1 MRLALLAISRSDPTI
16 AHHDQYLE
24 TVDLAVKVNT
34 FPDHVQ
40 LQVLDELHTRGFK
53 FMYEVGQQL
62 SDCGDPIQARMRG
75 FPGLCFNETD
85 NLEWLKRR
93 VELIKHHPAL
103 LGYYI
108 CVSAVRLAE
117 LLIPV
122 D

>member
-1 MRLALLAISRSDPTI
+1 MALLAISISHPIIT
-16 AHHDQYLE
+16 HHYQYLE
-24 TVDLAVKVNT
+24 TIDLGVKVNT
-34 FPDHVQ
+34 FPDHIQ

-62 SDCGDPIQARMRG
+62 SDCGDQIQARMRG

-85 NLEWLKRR
+85 KLEWLKHR

-108 CVSAVRLAE
+108 CVSIVRPAE
-117 LLIPV
+117 LLVSV